1 MVLNNKSI
9 VNNYLNNYKFIDLFS
24 FKHNAY
30 NSYTQNDAQEFIRL
44 LIYDLSYEFNRVNM
58 NNKYEYFKSDNNNKK
73 YLNDNFEQFFKKRED
88 SIIVDMFYSQI
99 INKFICE
106 CDYVSYNIEKIF
118 DIPVLIP
125 NYELLNY
132 ELENLIISYF
142 RDDKIEFNTICAN
155 SSKICYH
162 LKNIKMSKLA
172 KVLFISIQRFD
183 NVNKTKNNKNIYNL
197 FALKQINKKIN
208 K

>member
-1 MVLNNKSI
+1 MILNKNSI
-9 VNNYLNNYKFIDLFS
+9 LIDYINIYKFIDLFS
-24 FKHNAY
+24 FKHNEY

-44 LIYDLSYEFNRVNM
+44 LISDLSYEFNRVNI
-58 NNKYEYFKSDNNNKK
+58 NNKYEEFKIDNNNNKK
-73 YLNDNFEQFFKKRED
+73 NLNDNFEKFIKKRED

-125 NYELLNY
+125 NDELLSY

-142 RDDKIEFNTICAN
+142 RDDKIKFNTICAN
-155 SSKICYH
+155 CSKICYH

-172 KVLFISIQRFD
+172 KILFISIQRFD
-183 NVNKTKNNKNIYNL
+183 NVNKTKNNKNIYFKEYLNL
-197 FALKQINKKIN
+197 E
-208 K
+208 